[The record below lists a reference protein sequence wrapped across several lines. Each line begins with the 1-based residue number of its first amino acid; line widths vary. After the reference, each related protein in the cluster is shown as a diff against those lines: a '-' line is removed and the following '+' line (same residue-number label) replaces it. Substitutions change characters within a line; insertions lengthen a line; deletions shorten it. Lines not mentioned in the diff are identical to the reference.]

1 MQRFNKQLYMKGHLC
16 VLWGVISSFMKIM
29 VCKNY
34 LEWDVRF
41 YLNWY
46 KTMLFRGNT
55 WCGNYCLMTA
65 FRIFFFFWKTGF
77 SYTFIHIF
85 SAPHVKHMFWEKIW
99 NNIIRKKRTSL
110 LWHWHQFDFFCLQ
123 IALTSSCTLNI
134 IKHVYLM
141 YHFLVISTKNYKL
154 PQDEALPF
162 S

>member
-29 VCKNY
+29 ICKNY

-55 WCGNYCLMTA
+55 WCGNYSLMTA
-65 FRIFFFFWKTGF
+65 FRFFFLLKNRLFLYFYTYFLRISCKTYVL
-77 SYTFIHIF
+77 S
-85 SAPHVKHMFWEKIW
+85 EKLKLNEIR
-99 NNIIRKKRTSL
+99 NIIRKKRTLL

-123 IALTSSCTLNI
+123 NCVN
-134 IKHVYLM
+134 
-141 YHFLVISTKNYKL
+141 VILYIEYN
-154 PQDEALPF
+154 
-162 S
+162 